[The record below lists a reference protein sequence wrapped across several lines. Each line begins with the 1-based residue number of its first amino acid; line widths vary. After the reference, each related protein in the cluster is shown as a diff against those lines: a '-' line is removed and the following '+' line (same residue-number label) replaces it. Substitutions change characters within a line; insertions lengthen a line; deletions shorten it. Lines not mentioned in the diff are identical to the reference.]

1 MFRMA
6 IAALRCSLFALG
18 VFWAL
23 GASSAPRDVQ
33 LAVDYSARGGGS
45 GTGSFD
51 QSFDLHPAAK
61 PGGAL
66 VVFVHSRFWN
76 QRQPDALI
84 EGGLVKGLVDAGHS
98 VVVLRHRLGPDGRH
112 PAATQDVARGVA
124 AVLDRVEAGE
134 FDPDRVFLAGH
145 SSGAQLAL
153 LVALDPE
160 WLAAEGKQT
169 ASITGVI
176 SLSGILDLSPDAVGS
191 PEEEGLYA
199 AAFPTAEARRAASPI
214 EYVNEELPSILL
226 LTATRDVP
234 GYFRDAKRYAEKA
247 RAGGQPAIEV
257 LVANGRD
264 HFSILDLSQPGGV
277 HHVFDLLASRPR
289 AGKLPEMWEVAA
301 TWRDPRWTTADFH
314 SRFAPLVR
322 EYDSDDRFIE
332 ANNRPFRTRPGAP
345 IRVRTSRY
353 KAIDLVALL
362 DAMDPAVLGRGEWL
376 EISNARGEK
385 AFFEMDRIREL
396 APRVVIGLGDE
407 QNLFKATDLYH
418 TKRRYSWVDASPSRV
433 DMARPL
439 GAFLYFPDEEPP
451 NSESNRLIGR
461 YSLTSDSFR
470 LRATDPLAPLAD
482 LPPLVADAL
491 VSEHTCISCH
501 RFREVG
507 GRAFHIRARDGQ
519 AMGGHALPLERYPA
533 VVWKRFVFEQQQ
545 VAEEVG
551 ANVVDF
557 DPLMGKALYDFVV
570 EERERRSLNPWNHPE
585 RDRDRDAGR
594 D

>member
-6 IAALRCSLFALG
+6 IMALGGCLFALG
-18 VFWAL
+18 AIWA
-23 GASSAPRDVQ
+23 GAAAGAPRAAES
-33 LAVDYSARGGGS
+33 AVDYSARGGGR

-61 PGGAL
+61 AGGAL
-66 VVFVHSRFWN
+66 VIFVHSRFWN
-76 QRQPDALI
+76 ERQPDALI

-98 VVVLRHRLGPDGRH
+98 VVVLRHRLGPAGRH
-112 PAATQDVARGVA
+112 PAAIQDVARGVA
-124 AVLDRVEAGE
+124 AVLDRVETGE

-153 LVALDPE
+153 LVALDPK
-160 WLAAEGKQT
+160 WLAVEGKRT
-169 ASITGVI
+169 SSITGVI

-191 PEEEGLYA
+191 PEEEALYA
-199 AAFPTAEARRAASPI
+199 AAFPTAEARREASPI
-214 EYVNEELPSILL
+214 EHVNEELPSILL

-247 RAGGQPAIEV
+247 RAGGQPAIEA
-257 LVANGRD
+257 LVASGRD
-264 HFSILDLSQPGGV
+264 HFSILDLSKRGGV
-277 HHVFDLLASRPR
+277 QHVFDLLESRPR
-289 AGKLPEMWEVAA
+289 AGKLPEMWEITA

-314 SRFAPLVR
+314 SRFAGLVR
-322 EYDSDDRFIE
+322 EYESDDRFLE
-332 ANNRPFRTRPGAP
+332 AVNRPFRTTPGAP
-345 IRVRTSRY
+345 IRVRASRY
-353 KAIDLVALL
+353 EAIDLVALL
-362 DAMDPAVLGRGEWL
+362 DAMDPAEIGRGEWL

-385 AFFEMDRIREL
+385 AFFAMARIREL

-418 TKRRYSWVDASPSRV
+418 TRRRYSWVDASASRV

-439 GAFLYFPDEEPP
+439 GAFLYFPNEEPP
-451 NSESNRLIGR
+451 SSESSSLIGR
-461 YSLTSDSFR
+461 YALTSDSFR
-470 LRATDPLAPLAD
+470 LREADPLAPLAD
-482 LPPLVADAL
+482 LPPLVKDAL
-491 VSEHTCISCH
+491 VSEHTCVSCH
-501 RFREVG
+501 RFRDVG

-533 VVWKRFVFEQQQ
+533 VVWKRFVFEQRQ

-557 DPLMGKALYDFVV
+557 DPVMAQALYDFVV
-570 EERERRSLNPWNHPE
+570 EERARRSLEPWNHPE
-585 RDRDRDAGR
+585 RDRDRAADR